1 MVGDMIAQRTVAL
14 LMFKD
19 GGTVLYALTNP
30 FPSVRV
36 RTVNGPADKRERE
49 LTFKLIGP
57 AGPDG
62 ELMYEE
68 F

>member
-1 MVGDMIAQRTVAL
+1 
-14 LMFKD
+14 MFKD
-19 GGTVLYALTNP
+19 GGTVLYALPNP

-36 RTVNGPADKRERE
+36 RTVNGPIDKREKE
-49 LTFKLIGP
+49 LTFKLVGL

-68 F
+68 V